1 MTRWVIFAGALLA
14 VACGPSSPQGA
25 AVRPSTP
32 ERATTGRATPRRA
45 TPRQA
50 TPRRPAVKPEWKQG
64 LAKAS
69 KRFRSVHKRLVTAV
83 KKGGYPKVA
92 KLLKGYR
99 LSVPKDCRGRLRANL
114 GLIVVPAGK
123 TAPRAARLRPGVIFA
138 VASAPAP
145 DMADPDSPAPRA
157 KPVPRKQWSLTLCSI
172 TAASPGAPRPYALQ
186 VVPLDSASFE
196 PPKKLEAEW
205 SPLATGRALLVL
217 TLKEQTVEGPHG
229 ATGETSSTGLVLAC
243 HQGRYQKLFSQTVGH
258 TESQGH
264 TGGLTVKEV
273 SFKVVAM
280 RSPTLPLVV
289 RVERETT
296 TEPASTGT
304 PGVFEGMETS
314 WSETYRI
321 YQFSKGYRTLV
332 EVKAKCLA
340 TVLIPTDLNAYRQS
354 KSGWE

>member
-1 MTRWVIFAGALLA
+1 
-14 VACGPSSPQGA
+14 
-25 AVRPSTP
+25 
-32 ERATTGRATPRRA
+32 
-45 TPRQA
+45 
-50 TPRRPAVKPEWKQG
+50 VKPEWKQG
-64 LAKAS
+64 LAKAT
-69 KRFRSVHKRLVTAV
+69 KRFRSVHKRLVAAV

-92 KLLKGYR
+92 QLLKGYR
-99 LSVPKDCRGRLRANL
+99 LSLPKDCRGRLRTNL

-138 VASAPAP
+138 VALAPTPAV
-145 DMADPDSPAPRA
+145 ADPGSPAPRA
-157 KPVPRKQWSLTLCSI
+157 RPVPRKQWPLTLCAI
-172 TAASPGAPRPYALQ
+172 TAASPGAPRPYELQ

-205 SPLATGRALLVL
+205 SPLASGRALLSL

-229 ATGETSSTGLVLAC
+229 ATGGTESTGLVLAC
-243 HQGRYQKLFSQTVGH
+243 HQGRYQKLFAQTVGH

-280 RSPTLPLVV
+280 RSPALPVMV
-289 RVERETT
+289 RIERETT
-296 TEPASTGT
+296 TEPTSTGT

-332 EVKAKCLA
+332 EVKGKRLA
-340 TVLIPTDLNAYRQS
+340 TLLKRPALKPYRKP
-354 KSGWE
+354 KSGRH